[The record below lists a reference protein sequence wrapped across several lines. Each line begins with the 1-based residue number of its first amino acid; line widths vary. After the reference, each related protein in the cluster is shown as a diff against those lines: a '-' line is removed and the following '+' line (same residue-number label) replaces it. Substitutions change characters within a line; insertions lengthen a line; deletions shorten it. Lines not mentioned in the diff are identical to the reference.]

1 MTVIIMAVVGIFL
14 LPIIAKFFVQ
24 IVKLALIIFVLEL
37 IATAILPVIFETLYL
52 LYKFF
57 SADGF

>member
-1 MTVIIMAVVGIFL
+1 MAVVGIFL

-57 SADGF
+57 SEDGF